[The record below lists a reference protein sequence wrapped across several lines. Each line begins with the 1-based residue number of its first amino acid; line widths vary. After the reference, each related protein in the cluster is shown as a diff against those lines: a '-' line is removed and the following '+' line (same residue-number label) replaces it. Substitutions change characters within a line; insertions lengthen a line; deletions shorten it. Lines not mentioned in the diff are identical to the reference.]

1 MIRFLEVEPCTRF
14 SGSLQSYCWA
24 QARSTLLRVGEAIR
38 MRDVFWLF
46 AFALIGVSLLLLGGT
61 TGVQS
66 VLGNAVQNAVQQ
78 GAWSGQS
85 VVQNGGG
92 AGGFSPS
99 GGGESGA
106 VNQAV
111 NTALTADLAP
121 IVAELQTN
129 PQNTV
134 GGQPLT
140 INGKTVAYVAASIQS
155 NVVEVQVSGAV
166 SVPWFSNW
174 MAGILNRQTLNPA
187 SAFNLTAWGN
197 TP

>member
-1 MIRFLEVEPCTRF
+1 
-14 SGSLQSYCWA
+14 
-24 QARSTLLRVGEAIR
+24 

-46 AFALIGVSLLLLGGT
+46 AFALMGVSLLLLSGSM
-61 TGVQS
+61 GVQNT
-66 VLGNAVQNAVQQ
+66 LGDAVQNAVQQ

-92 AGGFSPS
+92 AGGFSAS
-99 GGGESGA
+99 GGGAANA
-106 VNQAV
+106 VDQAV
-111 NTALTADLAP
+111 NTALIANFTP
-121 IVAELQTN
+121 IVAELQAN

-140 INGKTVAYVAASIQS
+140 VDGNVVAYVATSIQN

-166 SVPWFSNW
+166 VVPWFADW
-174 MAGILNRQTLNPA
+174 MGGILNHQTPNPA
-187 SAFNLTAWGN
+187 GAFNLTAWGN

>member
-1 MIRFLEVEPCTRF
+1 MPRGL
-14 SGSLQSYCWA
+14 G
-24 QARSTLLRVGEAIR
+24 VGT

-46 AFALIGVSLLLLGGT
+46 AFALIGVSMFLLAGT

-92 AGGFSPS
+92 AGGFSASGS
-99 GGGESGA
+99 GGLGA
-106 VNQAV
+106 VDQSV
-111 NTALTADLAP
+111 NTALTADLTP

-134 GGQPLT
+134 GGQPLS
-140 INGKTVAYVAASIQS
+140 INGKTVAYVATSIQ
-155 NVVEVQVSGAV
+155 NGVVEVQVSGAV

-174 MAGILNRQTLNPA
+174 MAGILNHQTLNPA